1 MKADFHKDTIKNPAL
16 SSILETLA
24 IFLSLKTGVT
34 AHASCENKPS
44 PSLHHISEAVTTW
57 FRCRSV
63 HVFLFEDW
71 HAQGNKGEA
80 SLRLLRRTL
89 ADSSLD

>member
-1 MKADFHKDTIKNPAL
+1 MKTDFHKDTIKNPAL

-24 IFLSLKTGVT
+24 IFLSLENGVT
-34 AHASCENKPS
+34 AHVSCENEPS
-44 PSLHHISEAVTTW
+44 PLLHQISEEVTPC
-57 FRCRSV
+57 FRCCSV

-71 HAQGNKGEA
+71 HAQGNKGEE
-80 SLRLLRRTL
+80 SLCLLEKTL